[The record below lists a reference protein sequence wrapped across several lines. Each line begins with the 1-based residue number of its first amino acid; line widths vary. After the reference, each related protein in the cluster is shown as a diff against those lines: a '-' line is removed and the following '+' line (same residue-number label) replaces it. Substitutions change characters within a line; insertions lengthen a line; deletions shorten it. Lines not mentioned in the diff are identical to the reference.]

1 MSLLRELQNEKF
13 IYTLQVRG
21 KPDQTVERLIT
32 RIKTPLTL
40 RDKQKS
46 TIKAIKSKNMELES
60 EIEEMRKQIIQMET

>member
-1 MSLLRELQNEKF
+1 
-13 IYTLQVRG
+13 VRG

-46 TIKAIKSKNMELES
+46 TILAEKLKNKELDS
-60 EIEEMRKQIIQMET
+60 EIEEIRKQISKMEI